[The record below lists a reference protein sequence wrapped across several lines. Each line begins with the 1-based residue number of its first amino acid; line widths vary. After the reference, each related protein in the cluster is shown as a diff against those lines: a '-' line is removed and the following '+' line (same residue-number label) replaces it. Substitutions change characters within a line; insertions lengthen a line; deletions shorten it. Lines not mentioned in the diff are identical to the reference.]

1 MPSSLID
8 LHHHKVLRKRGGY
21 MLQKQTHH
29 LRIGRGQ
36 NERGHFAR
44 ELALPP
50 HRRECIRARFA
61 VALEAALQA
70 VPRHVSGYSCDRS
83 GPHLRPSLALVAGR
97 QDRVWPV
104 LLEPPAQSF
113 FKSGLLFW
121 IGFGMA
127 RTRHELAPA
136 VTIQQTI
143 DARDMHFM
151 LDLPIKGALNFFRR
165 GNFSLCGSR
174 EKGLQ
179 KAAFLLHA
187 HVFMTASPFA
197 WRFNR
202 GKSQAAIAGNDAAHR
217 RDRQPCISGD
227 LFGFA
232 RAHQGVVNDPPAFS
246 NPRAWIHFHAT
257 FDCFHWKMSSGSCDS
272 RSQNRSSSLPSSFPL
287 LYHSERKLVSN
298 LIRSQLGGAL
308 LDGFASGC
316 QRRSPT
322 SAFRFS
328 SSRGSCL
335 GPRLLRSPDPYYSC
349 RFFLSL
355 GE

>member
-8 LHHHKVLRKRGGY
+8 LHHHKVLRKRGGH

-29 LRIGRGQ
+29 LGIGRGQ
-36 NERGHFAR
+36 YERGHFAR

-61 VALEAALQA
+61 VAREAALQA
-70 VPRHVSGYSCDRS
+70 VPKHVSGYSCDRS

-136 VTIQQTI
+136 VPIQQAI
-143 DARDMHFM
+143 DARDMRLM
-151 LDLPIKGALNFFRR
+151 LDLCFKGSLNVFRR
-165 GNFSLCGSR
+165 GHFSVCGTR

-187 HVFMTASPFA
+187 QVFMTASPFA

-202 GKSQAAIAGNDAAHR
+202 GKSPLGY
-217 RDRQPCISGD
+217 SG
-227 LFGFA
+227 
-232 RAHQGVVNDPPAFS
+232 
-246 NPRAWIHFHAT
+246 
-257 FDCFHWKMSSGSCDS
+257 K
-272 RSQNRSSSLPSSFPL
+272 
-287 LYHSERKLVSN
+287 
-298 LIRSQLGGAL
+298 
-308 LDGFASGC
+308 
-316 QRRSPT
+316 
-322 SAFRFS
+322 
-328 SSRGSCL
+328 
-335 GPRLLRSPDPYYSC
+335 
-349 RFFLSL
+349 
-355 GE
+355 